1 MSKEK
6 NKEEPEEI
14 DPKDI
19 KPMSVYD
26 QQGAFEEDI
35 WRLIV
40 RYQGEEFELPDANI
54 IYVFE
59 NVKMRMLEEFDIG
72 SEMLDNDDDE
82 EGTEAWKK

>member
-1 MSKEK
+1 MSKDK
-6 NKEEPEEI
+6 NKDNPEEI

-19 KPMSVYD
+19 KPMSTYD
-26 QQGAFEEDI
+26 QQSAFEEDI

-59 NVKMRMLEEFDIG
+59 NVKVRMLEEFDIG
-72 SEMLDNDDDE
+72 TEMLDNDDDE
-82 EGTEAWKK
+82 DNTESWKA

>member
-1 MSKEK
+1 MSKDK
-6 NKEEPEEI
+6 NKDNPEEI

-19 KPMSVYD
+19 QPMSTYD
-26 QQGAFEEDI
+26 QQSAFEEDI

-59 NVKMRMLEEFDIG
+59 NVKVRMLEEFDIG
-72 SEMLDNDDDE
+72 TEMLDNDDDE
-82 EGTEAWKK
+82 DNTESWKA